1 VVSLED
7 TPELQVPHKHWLREV
22 AKAAGADD
30 TSGAVTMFDLLRA
43 ALRQRP
49 DVIIVGEIRGKE
61 GNVAFQAMQTGHS
74 VMATFHAAS
83 VEKLIQRITGDPIL
97 VPKNYVESLNV
108 VILTSQVKLPNGRKG
123 RRLTGIAEIVSYD
136 PVSEAFSF
144 VESFKWDQTKDVFE
158 FTGYMTSHV
167 LENKVAPRIGIS
179 VHKRQN
185 VYAEMER
192 RAKILEKLH
201 KEKGVTGFYEV
212 LEVLSKAQRQG
223 LF

>member
-1 VVSLED
+1 
-7 TPELQVPHKHWLREV
+7 V
-22 AKAAGADD
+22 AKASGADD

-43 ALRQRP
+43 CLRQRP

-97 VPKNYVESLNV
+97 VPRNYVEALNV
-108 VILTSQVKLPNGRKG
+108 VVLTSQVKLPNGKTG
-123 RRLTGIAEIVSYD
+123 RRVTGIAEIVAYD
-136 PVSEAFSF
+136 PVTSAFSF
-144 VESFKWDQTKDVFE
+144 VDAFKWDQVKDTFE

-167 LENKVAPRIGIS
+167 LENKVAPRLGIS
-179 VHKRQN
+179 SHKVTAIYN
-185 VYAEMER
+185 ELER
-192 RAKILEKLH
+192 RTAILTKLH
-201 KEKGVTGFYEV
+201 KEKKVTGFYE
-212 LEVLSKAQRQG
+212 LLKVLSKAKREG